1 MSEGHAG
8 PDSPLWFSMT
18 EVALLQTWRSSLS
31 EEAPPM
37 ILAVAEFLEKLTGT

>member
-8 PDSPLWFSMT
+8 LDSPLWFSMT
-18 EVALLQTWRSSLS
+18 EVDCLQTWRSSLS

-37 ILAVAEFLEKLTGT
+37 TLAVADF